1 MALPPQHITIKRRR
15 DDEPVDTLCKCL
27 MLQSHIASRFLNFWS
42 DIQQK
47 RQRADYLW
55 CRVDSGETST
65 KGIISLPNPLPPST
79 SLGAPRND
87 DARARV
93 PEVRATSPIK
103 DKANERC
110 SSPGP
115 PPYQEKHAHNIILE
129 PHAKTVAHEPSP
141 LSSVVQTGL
150 KRRHSSKHL
159 FRHRT
164 FHLSSKL
171 ASSSTPVAPLSG
183 TPNLKRHRK
192 DLAVF
197 MERTK
202 RVLQAQDTLRRTTI
216 VNTRL
221 AQIGDDTQK
230 GDDHEPGSR
239 QLPSAINEEARIG
252 SSIKPADTVFNP
264 STRAQDFKKSS
275 GGSDLDA
282 SIAEQ
287 LHQIAHHQSLISTH
301 SPGARLHEPQ
311 PKIKPKPPKP
321 RAQKKQIE
329 SADSSG
335 EDVADIMIG
344 LENEDDFVYDTYVR
358 SSGQLAG
365 IPTDISG
372 QYNGE
377 SHHVDSNRIGILIIP
392 EQDQALWEKFG
403 EEEESDRD
411 WNSEEEDENGTC
423 LPRRGAMYDLPEVA
437 NETKRRTFMA
447 MTIRKTK
454 SILMTSLA
462 WALTTIDTVLQTT
475 KNLMKLRRG
484 RMKRVRHNIHGNA
497 VVGGFA
503 CRILRTT
510 KIGIIESK
518 TYHDK

>member
-27 MLQSHIASRFLNFWS
+27 MLQSHIASRFLNPWS

-55 CRVDSGETST
+55 CRVDSGEIST

-93 PEVRATSPIK
+93 PEVRATSPSK
-103 DKANERC
+103 NEANERY
-110 SSPGP
+110 SSPDP
-115 PPYQEKHAHNIILE
+115 SLYQEKHAHNIILK
-129 PHAKTVAHEPSP
+129 PHEPSP
-141 LSSVVQTGL
+141 PSSVIETGL
-150 KRRHSSKHL
+150 KRRHSSMHL
-159 FRHRT
+159 FRPRT

-202 RVLQAQDTLRRTTI
+202 RVPQAQDTLRRTTI

-221 AQIGDDTQK
+221 AQIGDGDDTQR

-239 QLPSAINEEARIG
+239 QLPSAIINEEARIG
-252 SSIKPADTVFNP
+252 SSIKLADAVFNP

-275 GGSDLDA
+275 GGSDVDA

-287 LHQIAHHQSLISTH
+287 VHQIAPHQSLISTH
-301 SPGARLHEPQ
+301 SPGALSHEPQ

-321 RAQKKQIE
+321 RAQKKQIK

-335 EDVADIMIG
+335 EDVADIMTG
-344 LENEDDFVYDTYVR
+344 PENEDDFVYDTYVR

-365 IPTDISG
+365 IPPDISG
-372 QYNGE
+372 PYNGE

-392 EQDQALWEKFG
+392 EQDQAVWEKFG
-403 EEEESDRD
+403 EEEESDKD

-423 LPRRGAMYDLPEVA
+423 LPRRGAMHDLPEVA

-510 KIGIIESK
+510 KIGIIESRR
-518 TYHDK
+518 YHDK